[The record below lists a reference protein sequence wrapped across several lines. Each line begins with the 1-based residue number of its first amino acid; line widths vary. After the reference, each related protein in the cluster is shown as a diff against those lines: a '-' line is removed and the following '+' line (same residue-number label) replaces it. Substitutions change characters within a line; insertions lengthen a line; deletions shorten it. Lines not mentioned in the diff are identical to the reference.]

1 MKKTY
6 ITIIQL
12 SISILF
18 VSLTIYNIDIRSL
31 ITIFNKIDLHFFLLS
46 PIAYFISQIIASERL
61 RNLLNISGFKLTFFE
76 NGKIYLIGMF
86 YNFFIPGGIGGDI
99 YKTYLFKKIYNWEVS
114 QTIKIIIKDRL
125 IGLGVL
131 FILLV
136 FLDNDLILKL
146 NLFNKIILSLI
157 LFTLG
162 SIITKVIFE
171 NNNGF
176 VKSFFLSIAV
186 QLFQFISIIL
196 ILFSLKIDSN
206 LVEILFVFIISSILS
221 VFSFGGIGIRE
232 YIFYSAA
239 YVLTISEVFSTSIG
253 LLFTISAV
261 ICSIPGF
268 YFSIKNPSKSWVL

>member
-18 VSLTIYNIDIRSL
+18 VSLTIYKIDIRSL

-99 YKTYLFKKIYNWEVS
+99 YKTYLFKKIYNWEVP

-157 LFTLG
+157 LFTMG

-186 QLFQFISIIL
+186 QLFQFISIII

-239 YVLTISEVFSTSIG
+239 YVLTISEEFSTSIG

-268 YFSIKNPSKSWVL
+268 YFSIKKPK

>member
-6 ITIIQL
+6 ITVIQL

-18 VSLTIYNIDIRSL
+18 VSLTIYKIDIRSF
-31 ITIFNKIDLHFFLLS
+31 INIFNKVDLNFFLLS

-61 RNLLNISGFKLTFFE
+61 RNLLNISGFKLTFYE
-76 NGKIYLIGMF
+76 NGKIYLIGIF

-157 LFTLG
+157 LFAIG
-162 SIITKVIFE
+162 SFITKVVFE

-176 VKSFFLSIAV
+176 VKSLFLSIAV

-196 ILFSLKIDSN
+196 IILSLKIDSN
-206 LVEILFVFIISSILS
+206 LIEILFVYIISSILS

-239 YVLTISEVFSTSIG
+239 YLLTISEELSTSIG

-261 ICSIPGF
+261 ICSVPGF
-268 YFSIKNPSKSWVL
+268 YFSIKKPK

>member
-1 MKKTY
+1 VKKTY

-12 SISILF
+12 SVSILF
-18 VSLTIYNIDIRSL
+18 VSLTIYKIDIRSL

-61 RNLLNISGFKLTFFE
+61 RNLLNTSGFKLTFFE

-157 LFTLG
+157 LFTMG

-171 NNNGF
+171 NNSGF

-239 YVLTISEVFSTSIG
+239 YVLTISEEFSTSIG

-268 YFSIKNPSKSWVL
+268 YFSIKKPK

>member
-18 VSLTIYNIDIRSL
+18 VSLTIYKIDIRSL
-31 ITIFNKIDLHFFLLS
+31 ITIFNKIDLYFFLLS

-157 LFTLG
+157 LFTMG

-239 YVLTISEVFSTSIG
+239 YVLTISEEFSTSIG

-268 YFSIKNPSKSWVL
+268 YFSIEKPK

>member
-18 VSLTIYNIDIRSL
+18 VSLTIYKIDIRSL

-99 YKTYLFKKIYNWEVS
+99 YKTYLFKKIYNWEVP

-157 LFTLG
+157 LFTMG
-162 SIITKVIFE
+162 SIITKVIFK

-186 QLFQFISIIL
+186 QLFQFISIII

-239 YVLTISEVFSTSIG
+239 YVLTISEEFSTSIG

-268 YFSIKNPSKSWVL
+268 YFSIKKPK

>member
-1 MKKTY
+1 VKKTY

-18 VSLTIYNIDIRSL
+18 VSLTIYKIDIISL
-31 ITIFNKIDLHFFLLS
+31 IDIFNKIDLYFFLLS
-46 PIAYFISQIIASERL
+46 PIAYFISLTIASERL

-76 NGKIYLIGMF
+76 NVKIYLIGIF

-114 QTIKIIIKDRL
+114 KTIKIIIKDRL

-157 LFTLG
+157 LFTMG

-239 YVLTISEVFSTSIG
+239 YVLTISEEFSTSIG

-268 YFSIKNPSKSWVL
+268 YFSIKKPK

>member
-6 ITIIQL
+6 ITVIQL

-18 VSLTIYNIDIRSL
+18 VSLTIYKIDIRSF
-31 ITIFNKIDLHFFLLS
+31 INIFNKVDLNFFLLS

-61 RNLLNISGFKLTFFE
+61 RNLLNISGFKLTFYE
-76 NGKIYLIGMF
+76 NGKIYLIGIF

-157 LFTLG
+157 LFAIG
-162 SIITKVIFE
+162 SFITKVVFE

-176 VKSFFLSIAV
+176 VKSLFLSIAV

-196 ILFSLKIDSN
+196 IILSLKIDSN
-206 LVEILFVFIISSILS
+206 LIEILFVYIISSILS

-239 YVLTISEVFSTSIG
+239 YVLTISEELSTSIG

-261 ICSIPGF
+261 ICSVPGF
-268 YFSIKNPSKSWVL
+268 YFSIKKPK

>member
-18 VSLTIYNIDIRSL
+18 VSLTIYKIDIRSL

-99 YKTYLFKKIYNWEVS
+99 YKTYLFKKIYDWEVS

-157 LFTLG
+157 LFTMG

-239 YVLTISEVFSTSIG
+239 YVLTISEEFSTSIG

-268 YFSIKNPSKSWVL
+268 YFSIKKPK

>member
-1 MKKTY
+1 VKKTY

>member
-18 VSLTIYNIDIRSL
+18 VSLTIYKIDIKSL
-31 ITIFNKIDLHFFLLS
+31 IDIFNKIDLNFFLLS

-76 NGKIYLIGMF
+76 NGRIYLIGIF

-99 YKTYLFKKIYNWEVS
+99 YKTYLFKKIYNWEIS

-125 IGLGVL
+125 IGLGAL

-157 LFTLG
+157 LFAMG
-162 SIITKVIFE
+162 SFITKVVFE

-176 VKSFFLSIAV
+176 VKSLFLSIAA

-196 ILFSLKIDSN
+196 IILSLTIDSN
-206 LVEILFVFIISSILS
+206 IIEILFVFIISSILS
-221 VFSFGGIGIRE
+221 VFSFGGIGLRE

-239 YVLTISEVFSTSIG
+239 YVLTISEELSTSIG

-261 ICSIPGF
+261 ICSVPGF
-268 YFSIKNPSKSWVL
+268 YFSIKKPK

>member
-18 VSLTIYNIDIRSL
+18 VSLTIYKIDIRSF
-31 ITIFNKIDLHFFLLS
+31 ITIFNKVDLNFFLLS

-76 NGKIYLIGMF
+76 NGKIYLIGIF

-157 LFTLG
+157 LFAIG
-162 SIITKVIFE
+162 SFITKVVFE

-176 VKSFFLSIAV
+176 VKSLFLSIAV

-196 ILFSLKIDSN
+196 IILSLKIDSN
-206 LVEILFVFIISSILS
+206 LIEILFVFIISSILS

-239 YVLTISEVFSTSIG
+239 YVLTISEELSTSIG

-261 ICSIPGF
+261 ICSVPGF
-268 YFSIKNPSKSWVL
+268 YFSIKKPK

>member
-1 MKKTY
+1 MFVKKTY

-12 SISILF
+12 SLSILF
-18 VSLTIYNIDIRSL
+18 VSLTIYRIEIKSL
-31 ITIFNKIDLHFFLLS
+31 IAIFNKIDLYYFLLS
-46 PIAYFISQIIASERL
+46 PISYFLSQIIASERL

-76 NGKIYLIGMF
+76 NGKIYLIGIF
-86 YNFFIPGGIGGDI
+86 YNFFVPGGIGGDI
-99 YKTYLFKKIYNWEVS
+99 YKTYLFKKRYNWKVS

-136 FLDNDLILKL
+136 FLENDLILKL

-157 LFTLG
+157 LFTMG
-162 SIITKVIFE
+162 SFITKVVFE

-176 VKSFFLSIAV
+176 VKSFFMSIAV

-239 YVLTISEVFSTSIG
+239 YVLTISEEFSTSIG

-261 ICSIPGF
+261 ICSLPGF
-268 YFSIKNPSKSWVL
+268 YFSIKKPK

>member
-1 MKKTY
+1 M
-6 ITIIQL
+6 
-12 SISILF
+12 
-18 VSLTIYNIDIRSL
+18 
-31 ITIFNKIDLHFFLLS
+31 
-46 PIAYFISQIIASERL
+46 
-61 RNLLNISGFKLTFFE
+61 
-76 NGKIYLIGMF
+76 
-86 YNFFIPGGIGGDI
+86 
-99 YKTYLFKKIYNWEVS
+99 
-114 QTIKIIIKDRL
+114 
-125 IGLGVL
+125 
-131 FILLV
+131 
-136 FLDNDLILKL
+136 
-146 NLFNKIILSLI
+146 
-157 LFTLG
+157 G

-239 YVLTISEVFSTSIG
+239 YVLTISEEFSTSIG

-261 ICSIPGF
+261 ICSIHGF
-268 YFSIKNPSKSWVL
+268 YFSIKKPNKILGFIKFYESIFLVFQIHHHMVPNLCARFSNHYQLQSKQTMLWYCNQLIIRVIYSI

>member
-12 SISILF
+12 SLSILF
-18 VSLTIYNIDIRSL
+18 VYLTIYRIDIKSL
-31 ITIFNKIDLHFFLLS
+31 VTIFNKIDLYFFLLS

-76 NGKIYLIGMF
+76 NGKIYLIGIF
-86 YNFFIPGGIGGDI
+86 YNFFVPGGIGGDI

-136 FLDNDLILKL
+136 FLDNYLILKL
-146 NLFNKIILSLI
+146 NLFNKIILSII
-157 LFTLG
+157 LFTMG
-162 SIITKVIFE
+162 SFITKVFFE

-176 VKSFFLSIAV
+176 VKSFFMSIAV

-232 YIFYSAA
+232 YVFFSAA
-239 YVLTISEVFSTSIG
+239 YVLTISEELSTSIG

-261 ICSIPGF
+261 ICSLPGF
-268 YFSIKNPSKSWVL
+268 YFSIKKPK

>member
-1 MKKTY
+1 MFVKKTY

-12 SISILF
+12 SLSILF
-18 VSLTIYNIDIRSL
+18 VYLTIYRIDIKSL
-31 ITIFNKIDLHFFLLS
+31 VTIFNKIDLYFFLLS

-76 NGKIYLIGMF
+76 NGKIYLIGIF
-86 YNFFIPGGIGGDI
+86 YNFFVPGGIGGDI

-136 FLDNDLILKL
+136 FLDNYLILKL

-157 LFTLG
+157 LFTMG
-162 SIITKVIFE
+162 SFITKVVFE

-176 VKSFFLSIAV
+176 VKSFFMSIAV

-232 YIFYSAA
+232 YVFFSAA
-239 YVLTISEVFSTSIG
+239 YVLTISEELSTSIG

-261 ICSIPGF
+261 ICSLPGF
-268 YFSIKNPSKSWVL
+268 YFSIKKPK

>member
-186 QLFQFISIIL
+186 QLFQFMSIIL

-268 YFSIKNPSKSWVL
+268 YFSIKKPK

>member
-1 MKKTY
+1 VKKTY

-18 VSLTIYNIDIRSL
+18 VSLTIYKIDIRSL
-31 ITIFNKIDLHFFLLS
+31 ITIFNKIDLYFFLLS

-157 LFTLG
+157 LFTMG

-239 YVLTISEVFSTSIG
+239 YVLTISEELSTSIG

-261 ICSIPGF
+261 ICSVPGF
-268 YFSIKNPSKSWVL
+268 YFSIKKPK

>member
-6 ITIIQL
+6 ITVIQL

-18 VSLTIYNIDIRSL
+18 VSLTIYKIDIRSF
-31 ITIFNKIDLHFFLLS
+31 INIFNKVDLNFFLLS

-76 NGKIYLIGMF
+76 NGKIYLIGIF

-157 LFTLG
+157 LFAIG
-162 SIITKVIFE
+162 SFITKVVFE

-176 VKSFFLSIAV
+176 VKSLFLSIAV

-196 ILFSLKIDSN
+196 IILSLKIDSN
-206 LVEILFVFIISSILS
+206 LIEILFIFIISSILS

-239 YVLTISEVFSTSIG
+239 YVLTISEELSTSIG

-261 ICSIPGF
+261 ICSVPGF
-268 YFSIKNPSKSWVL
+268 YFTIKKPK

>member
-1 MKKTY
+1 M
-6 ITIIQL
+6 
-12 SISILF
+12 
-18 VSLTIYNIDIRSL
+18 
-31 ITIFNKIDLHFFLLS
+31 LS

-99 YKTYLFKKIYNWEVS
+99 YKTYLFKKIYNWELS

-157 LFTLG
+157 LFTMG

-239 YVLTISEVFSTSIG
+239 YVLTISEEFSTSIG

-268 YFSIKNPSKSWVL
+268 YFSIEKPK

>member
-6 ITIIQL
+6 ITVIQL

-18 VSLTIYNIDIRSL
+18 VSLTIYKIDIRSF
-31 ITIFNKIDLHFFLLS
+31 INIFNKVDLNFFLLS

-76 NGKIYLIGMF
+76 NGKIYLIGIF

-157 LFTLG
+157 LFAIG
-162 SIITKVIFE
+162 SFITKVVFE

-176 VKSFFLSIAV
+176 VKSLFLSIAV

-196 ILFSLKIDSN
+196 IILSLKIDSN
-206 LVEILFVFIISSILS
+206 LIEILFIFIISSILS

-239 YVLTISEVFSTSIG
+239 YVLTISEELSTSIG

-261 ICSIPGF
+261 ICSVPGF
-268 YFSIKNPSKSWVL
+268 YFSIKKPK

>member
-1 MKKTY
+1 VKKTY

-18 VSLTIYNIDIRSL
+18 VSLTIYKIDIRSL
-31 ITIFNKIDLHFFLLS
+31 ITIFNKIDLYFFLLS

-157 LFTLG
+157 LFTMG

-239 YVLTISEVFSTSIG
+239 YVLTISEEFSTSIG

-268 YFSIKNPSKSWVL
+268 YFSIEKPK

>member
-18 VSLTIYNIDIRSL
+18 VSLTIYKIDIRSL

-99 YKTYLFKKIYNWEVS
+99 YKTYLFKKIYNWEVP

-136 FLDNDLILKL
+136 FLNNDLILKL

-157 LFTLG
+157 LFTMG

-239 YVLTISEVFSTSIG
+239 YVLTISEEFSTSIG

-268 YFSIKNPSKSWVL
+268 YFSIKKPK

>member
-6 ITIIQL
+6 ITIIQF
-12 SISILF
+12 SVSILF
-18 VSLTIYNIDIRSL
+18 VSLTIYKIDIRSL

-157 LFTLG
+157 LFTMG

-239 YVLTISEVFSTSIG
+239 YILTISEEFSTSIG

-268 YFSIKNPSKSWVL
+268 YFSIKKPK

>member
-18 VSLTIYNIDIRSL
+18 VSLTIYKIDIRSL

-46 PIAYFISQIIASERL
+46 PITYFISQIIASERL

-125 IGLGVL
+125 IGLGAL

-157 LFTLG
+157 LFTMG

-239 YVLTISEVFSTSIG
+239 YVLTISEEFSTSIG

-268 YFSIKNPSKSWVL
+268 YFSIKKPK

>member
-6 ITIIQL
+6 ITVIQL

-18 VSLTIYNIDIRSL
+18 VSLTIYKIDIRSF
-31 ITIFNKIDLHFFLLS
+31 INIFNKVDLNFFLLS

-76 NGKIYLIGMF
+76 NGKIYLIGIF

-157 LFTLG
+157 LFAIG
-162 SIITKVIFE
+162 SFITKVVFE

-176 VKSFFLSIAV
+176 VKSLFLSIAV

-196 ILFSLKIDSN
+196 IILSLKIDSN
-206 LVEILFVFIISSILS
+206 LIEILFVFIISSILS

-239 YVLTISEVFSTSIG
+239 YVLTISEELSTSIG

-261 ICSIPGF
+261 ICSVPGF
-268 YFSIKNPSKSWVL
+268 YFSIKKPK

>member
-18 VSLTIYNIDIRSL
+18 VSLTIYKIDIKSL
-31 ITIFNKIDLHFFLLS
+31 IDIFNKIDLNFFLLS

-76 NGKIYLIGMF
+76 NGRIYLIGIF

-99 YKTYLFKKIYNWEVS
+99 YKTYLFKKIYNWEIS

-125 IGLGVL
+125 IGLGAL

-157 LFTLG
+157 LFAMG
-162 SIITKVIFE
+162 SFITKVVFE

-176 VKSFFLSIAV
+176 VKSLFLSIAA

-196 ILFSLKIDSN
+196 IILSLTIDSN
-206 LVEILFVFIISSILS
+206 IIEILFVFIISSILS

-239 YVLTISEVFSTSIG
+239 YVLTISEELSTSIG

-261 ICSIPGF
+261 ICSVPGF
-268 YFSIKNPSKSWVL
+268 YFSIKKPK

>member
-18 VSLTIYNIDIRSL
+18 VSLTIYKIDIRSL

-61 RNLLNISGFKLTFFE
+61 RNLLKISDFKLTFFE
-76 NGKIYLIGMF
+76 NGKIYLIGIF

-136 FLDNDLILKL
+136 FLDNNLILKL

-157 LFTLG
+157 LFTMG

-239 YVLTISEVFSTSIG
+239 YVLTISEELSTSIG

-268 YFSIKNPSKSWVL
+268 YFSIKKPK

>member
-18 VSLTIYNIDIRSL
+18 VSLTIYKIDIISL
-31 ITIFNKIDLHFFLLS
+31 IDIFNKIDLYFFLLS
-46 PIAYFISQIIASERL
+46 PIAYFISLTIASERL

-76 NGKIYLIGMF
+76 NVKIYLIGIF

-114 QTIKIIIKDRL
+114 KTIKIIIKDRL

-157 LFTLG
+157 LFTIG
-162 SIITKVIFE
+162 SFITKVIFE

-176 VKSFFLSIAV
+176 VKSIILSIAV

-206 LVEILFVFIISSILS
+206 IIEILFVFIISSILS
-221 VFSFGGIGIRE
+221 VFSFGGIGLRE

-239 YVLTISEVFSTSIG
+239 YVLTISEELSTSIG

-261 ICSIPGF
+261 ICSVPGF
-268 YFSIKNPSKSWVL
+268 YFSIKKPK

>member
-12 SISILF
+12 SLSILF
-18 VSLTIYNIDIRSL
+18 VSLTIYKIDIRSL
-31 ITIFNKIDLHFFLLS
+31 ITIFNKIDLYFFLLS

-157 LFTLG
+157 LFTMG

-239 YVLTISEVFSTSIG
+239 YVLTISEEFSTSIG

-268 YFSIKNPSKSWVL
+268 YFSIKKPK

>member
-18 VSLTIYNIDIRSL
+18 VSLTIYKIDIRSL
-31 ITIFNKIDLHFFLLS
+31 IIIFNKIDLHFFLLS

-61 RNLLNISGFKLTFFE
+61 RNLLNISDFKLTFFE
-76 NGKIYLIGMF
+76 NGKIYLIGIF

-157 LFTLG
+157 LFTIG
-162 SIITKVIFE
+162 SFITKVVFE

-176 VKSFFLSIAV
+176 VKSLFLSIAV

-206 LVEILFVFIISSILS
+206 LIEILFVFIISSILS

-239 YVLTISEVFSTSIG
+239 YVLTISEELSTSIG

-261 ICSIPGF
+261 ICSVPGF
-268 YFSIKNPSKSWVL
+268 YFSIKKPK

>member
-18 VSLTIYNIDIRSL
+18 VSLTIYKIDIKSL
-31 ITIFNKIDLHFFLLS
+31 IDIFNKIDLNFFLLS

-76 NGKIYLIGMF
+76 NGRIYLIGIF

-99 YKTYLFKKIYNWEVS
+99 YKTYLFKKIYNWEIS

-157 LFTLG
+157 LFAMG
-162 SIITKVIFE
+162 SFITKVVFE

-176 VKSFFLSIAV
+176 VKSLFLSIAA

-196 ILFSLKIDSN
+196 IILSLTIDSN
-206 LVEILFVFIISSILS
+206 IIEILFVFIISSILS

-239 YVLTISEVFSTSIG
+239 YVLTISEELSTSIG

-261 ICSIPGF
+261 ICSVPGF
-268 YFSIKNPSKSWVL
+268 YFSIKKPK

>member
-1 MKKTY
+1 M
-6 ITIIQL
+6 
-12 SISILF
+12 
-18 VSLTIYNIDIRSL
+18 
-31 ITIFNKIDLHFFLLS
+31 
-46 PIAYFISQIIASERL
+46 
-61 RNLLNISGFKLTFFE
+61 
-76 NGKIYLIGMF
+76 
-86 YNFFIPGGIGGDI
+86 
-99 YKTYLFKKIYNWEVS
+99 
-114 QTIKIIIKDRL
+114 
-125 IGLGVL
+125 
-131 FILLV
+131 
-136 FLDNDLILKL
+136 
-146 NLFNKIILSLI
+146 
-157 LFTLG
+157 G

-239 YVLTISEVFSTSIG
+239 YVLTISEEFSTSIG

-268 YFSIKNPSKSWVL
+268 YFSIKKPK

>member
-18 VSLTIYNIDIRSL
+18 VSLTIFKIDIRSL

-76 NGKIYLIGMF
+76 NGKIYLIGIF

-99 YKTYLFKKIYNWEVS
+99 YKTYLFKKIYNWEIS

-157 LFTLG
+157 LFAIG
-162 SIITKVIFE
+162 SFITKVVFE

-176 VKSFFLSIAV
+176 VKSLFLSIAA

-196 ILFSLKIDSN
+196 ILLSLKIDSN
-206 LVEILFVFIISSILS
+206 IIEILFVFIISSILS

-239 YVLTISEVFSTSIG
+239 YVLTISEELSTSIG

-261 ICSIPGF
+261 ICSVPGF
-268 YFSIKNPSKSWVL
+268 YFSIKKPK

>member
-18 VSLTIYNIDIRSL
+18 VSLTIFKIDIRSL

-76 NGKIYLIGMF
+76 NGKIYLIGIF

-99 YKTYLFKKIYNWEVS
+99 YKTYLFKKIYNWEIS

-125 IGLGVL
+125 IGLGAL

-157 LFTLG
+157 LFAMG
-162 SIITKVIFE
+162 SFITKVVFE

-176 VKSFFLSIAV
+176 VKSLFLSIAA

-196 ILFSLKIDSN
+196 IILSLTIDSN
-206 LVEILFVFIISSILS
+206 IIEILFVFIISSILS
-221 VFSFGGIGIRE
+221 VFSFGGIGLRE

-239 YVLTISEVFSTSIG
+239 YVLTISEELSTSIG

-261 ICSIPGF
+261 ICSVPGF
-268 YFSIKNPSKSWVL
+268 YFSIKKPK

>member
-18 VSLTIYNIDIRSL
+18 VSLTIYKIDIRSL

-61 RNLLNISGFKLTFFE
+61 RNLLNVSGFKLTFFE

-99 YKTYLFKKIYNWEVS
+99 YKTYLLKKIYNWEVS

-157 LFTLG
+157 LFTVG

-239 YVLTISEVFSTSIG
+239 YVLTISEEFSTSIG
-253 LLFTISAV
+253 LLFTISVV

-268 YFSIKNPSKSWVL
+268 YFSIKKPK

>member
-18 VSLTIYNIDIRSL
+18 VSLTIYKIDIRSL

-157 LFTLG
+157 LFTMG

-239 YVLTISEVFSTSIG
+239 YVLTISEEFSTSIG

-268 YFSIKNPSKSWVL
+268 YFSIKKPK

>member
-18 VSLTIYNIDIRSL
+18 VSLTIFKIDIRSL

-76 NGKIYLIGMF
+76 NGKIYLIGIF

-99 YKTYLFKKIYNWEVS
+99 YKTYLFKKIYNWEIS

-157 LFTLG
+157 LFAMG
-162 SIITKVIFE
+162 SFITKVVFE

-176 VKSFFLSIAV
+176 VKSLFLSIAA

-196 ILFSLKIDSN
+196 ILLSLKIDSN
-206 LVEILFVFIISSILS
+206 IIEILFVFIISSILS
-221 VFSFGGIGIRE
+221 VFSFGGIGLRE

-239 YVLTISEVFSTSIG
+239 YVLTISEELSTSIG

-261 ICSIPGF
+261 ICSVPGF
-268 YFSIKNPSKSWVL
+268 YFSIKKPK

>member
-18 VSLTIYNIDIRSL
+18 VSLTIYKIDIRSL

-99 YKTYLFKKIYNWEVS
+99 YKTYLFKKIYNWELS

-157 LFTLG
+157 LFTMG

-239 YVLTISEVFSTSIG
+239 YVLTISEEFSTSIG

-268 YFSIKNPSKSWVL
+268 YFSIKKPK

>member
-18 VSLTIYNIDIRSL
+18 VSLTIYKIDIKSL
-31 ITIFNKIDLHFFLLS
+31 IDIFNKIDLNFFLLS

-76 NGKIYLIGMF
+76 NGRIYLIGIF

-99 YKTYLFKKIYNWEVS
+99 YKTYLFKKIYNWEIS

-157 LFTLG
+157 LFAMG
-162 SIITKVIFE
+162 SFITKVVFE

-176 VKSFFLSIAV
+176 VKSLFLSIAA

-196 ILFSLKIDSN
+196 IILSLTIDSN
-206 LVEILFVFIISSILS
+206 IIEILFVFIISSILS
-221 VFSFGGIGIRE
+221 VFSFGGIGLRE

-239 YVLTISEVFSTSIG
+239 YVLTISEELSTSIG

-261 ICSIPGF
+261 ICSVPGF
-268 YFSIKNPSKSWVL
+268 YFSIKKPK